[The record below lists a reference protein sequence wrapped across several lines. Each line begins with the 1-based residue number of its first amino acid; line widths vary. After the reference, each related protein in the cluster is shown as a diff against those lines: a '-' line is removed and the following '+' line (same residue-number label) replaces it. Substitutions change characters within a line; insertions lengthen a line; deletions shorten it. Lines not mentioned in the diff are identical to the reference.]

1 MQPWIDPRER
11 RARWYF
17 LSLLLLC
24 VGTLLAMIFLV
35 LRNEL
40 TNEET
45 IIAYIVAALSTIGG
59 SLAALKL
66 KRLPGEFQQQDGLD
80 E

>member
-17 LSLLLLC
+17 SSLLLLS
-24 VGTLLAMIFLV
+24 VVTLLAMIFLI
-35 LRNEL
+35 LRYEL
-40 TNEET
+40 TLEERT
-45 IIAYIVAALSTIGG
+45 IAFIVAALSAIGG

-66 KRLPGEFQQQDGLD
+66 KGLRGEFEQQNGLD